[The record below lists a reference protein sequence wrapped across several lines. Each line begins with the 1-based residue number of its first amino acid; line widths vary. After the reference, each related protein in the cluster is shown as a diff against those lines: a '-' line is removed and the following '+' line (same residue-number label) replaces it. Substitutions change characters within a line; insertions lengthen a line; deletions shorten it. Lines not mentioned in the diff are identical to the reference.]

1 MDKIDFSKY
10 GLSPVS
16 ESMPDFKSY
25 GLEPIA
31 KESAS
36 AQLIDKA
43 QQQASRPT
51 QENDLTNQ
59 LQQPGT
65 LSSLNEF
72 GPVMYQNAPAR
83 GAMFLGA
90 PALAP
95 EVAVG
100 GRIAA
105 PLINSALRAGAGTA
119 GNIAYQSPNIK
130 SFSDLKNIAVDSAK
144 LNSLIEVLPMV
155 ARGTSVAAEVY
166 NPSYAYA
173 ARKSNEINQEYRAA
187 RALQRETYR
196 PVFEKYGA
204 TPVTEDAKNYLA
216 NIGIERRKLYPESKK
231 IYDAFLENPT
241 FQNLHNFQS
250 KLGGDLRQTRRA
262 GNKPRTTQEFE
273 QYRNSLQDAA
283 TQFLSSDANALNAYN
298 QGSHITRNLVE
309 PYRSM
314 PTLKKITHGT
324 KIDATPQ
331 QIAQAIK
338 SGREKI
344 IGESRNNV
352 FTAIPTGH
360 PLEIHFNDINSR
372 LGLGK
377 TLQNVVPEFWKKFL
391 PNAPGIIQSPTVQ
404 NAFNALQIPYY
415 VGGRAAIGQS
425 QNK

>member
-25 GLEPIA
+25 GLEPTTS
-31 KESAS
+31 E
-36 AQLIDKA
+36 QLINKA
-43 QQQASRPT
+43 QQQEAKPA

-72 GPVMYQNAPAR
+72 GPVMYQNEPAR
-83 GAMFLGA
+83 AAMFLGA
-90 PALAP
+90 PGLVP
-95 EVAVG
+95 EVAAG
-100 GRIAA
+100 GRFIS
-105 PLINSALRAGAGTA
+105 PLINTALRAGAGTA

-130 SFSDLKNIAVDSAK
+130 SFSDLKDIALDSAK
-144 LNSLIEVLPMV
+144 LNSLMEVAPML
-155 ARGTSVAAEVY
+155 ARGTAGAAEIY
-166 NPSYAYA
+166 NPSHVYAS
-173 ARKSNEINQEYRAA
+173 RKANEINQEYRAA

-196 PVFEKYGA
+196 PVFEKYGQA
-204 TPVTEDAKNYLA
+204 SVTEDAKNYLA
-216 NIGIERRKLYPESKK
+216 NLGIERRKLYPESKK
-231 IYDAFLENPT
+231 IYDAFLDNPT

-250 KLGGDLRQTRRA
+250 KIGGDLRQTRRA

-283 TQFLSSDANALNAYN
+283 TEFLQTDNNALNAYN

-309 PYRSM
+309 PFRAM
-314 PTLKKITHGT
+314 PTLKKISLGT

-344 IGESRNNV
+344 TGESRNNV
-352 FTAIPTGH
+352 FTAIPEGH
-360 PLEIHFNDINSR
+360 PLERHFNDINSR

-391 PNAPGIIQSPTVQ
+391 PNAPGIVQSPLIR
-404 NAFNALQIPYY
+404 NAFRALETPYY
-415 VGGRAAIGQS
+415 IGGRAAIGQS